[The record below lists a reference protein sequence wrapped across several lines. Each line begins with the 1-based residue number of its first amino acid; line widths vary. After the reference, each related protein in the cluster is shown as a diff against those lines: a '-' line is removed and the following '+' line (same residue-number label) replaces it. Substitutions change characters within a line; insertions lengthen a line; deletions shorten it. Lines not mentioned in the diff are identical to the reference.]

1 MRSRTLPHPPH
12 LALLTT
18 SNGAFGGMET
28 FQRRLIR
35 DVLDAGWRVT
45 AGVCGFDFLSETFAD
60 DAARDRL
67 HVEPLSWIN
76 AADLSG
82 DRRYARAIVF
92 DRRRWF
98 CTTAPDT
105 ALFVQS
111 SNTPFRASILGAR
124 LAGVPIVTTQRTMP
138 AKLPEVPSRRHLLGL
153 LPGIGLH
160 RRKLAW
166 STRLTAQLASRV
178 VYNSSAVRAMYEE
191 QYGYPTSVGVVIP
204 NATDE
209 AIEREARATT
219 RGPLRIGFVGRL
231 GREKRIDVLLG
242 ALARLPG
249 DAAFTCDIYGEGP
262 ERSSLLALAQQLC
275 LTDRVRFHPPTSTP
289 GHVYR
294 SLDAV
299 ALCSPRESSSN
310 MVLEAMAAGCAVVVT
325 RVGGLTELVD
335 RGRAGLLV
343 EPLDVA
349 DLRNALLRLVR
360 DPAERQRL
368 SRAAQKYVTVRH
380 HPQEVAR
387 RWIALLT
394 DTARIRNDV
403 TALPAQ
409 AAPEPALAEVC
420 A

>member
-45 AGVCGFDFLSETFAD
+45 AGVCGFDFLSKTFAS
-60 DAARDRL
+60 DAASDRL
-67 HVEPLSWIN
+67 QVEPLPWIHPT
-76 AADLSG
+76 DLSG
-82 DRRYARAIVF
+82 DRRYQAGIVLE
-92 DRRRWF
+92 RRRWF
-98 CTTAPDT
+98 RRVAPHV

-111 SNTPFRASILGAR
+111 SNTPFRASVLGAR

-138 AKLPEVPSRRHLLGL
+138 ATLPDVPSRRHLLGL

-160 RRKLAW
+160 RRKLVW
-166 STRLTAQLASRV
+166 STRLTAQLAFRV
-178 VYNSSAVRAMYEE
+178 VYNSTAVRAMYEE

-204 NATDE
+204 NATD
-209 AIEREARATT
+209 AAVERDVSATT

-249 DAAFTCDIYGEGP
+249 DAAFTCDIHGEGP
-262 ERSSLLALAQQLC
+262 ERASLAALAQQLC
-275 LTDRVRFHPPTSTP
+275 LTDRVRFHAATHTP
-289 GHVYR
+289 AQVYR

-349 DLRNALLRLVR
+349 DLRNALLRLIR

-368 SRAAQKYVTVRH
+368 SRAAQKYISTRH
-380 HPQEVAR
+380 HPETVSR
-387 RWIALLT
+387 RWIALLS
-394 DTARIRNDV
+394 DTARIRRS
-403 TALPAQ
+403 TATLPSHG
-409 AAPEPALAEVC
+409 APEPALAEVC